1 MTIRLTRRRFM
12 SNAAA
17 LGALAGSNLA
27 MPHIARSQAS
37 EITVSCYGGAYEKFF
52 REELIPTFTEKT
64 GATVNLAL
72 GTAKD
77 FVPLMRAAGT
87 DNPPLDVLMT
97 NEVICQIL
105 RSEGFFEPIPE
116 DKVPNMKDV
125 AAIARFPDDMAVTGI
140 LQPIGIT
147 YRTDLLPNPPQSW
160 AELFT
165 REDLKGKTGI
175 YAITN
180 SCGFMFVLLMAR
192 HFGGSEANI
201 DAAFAEIEKLKPFNQ
216 VDFSGTMEGLLAQ
229 GEVVVAPLDFAA
241 VMRLQNSGMPVSAVV
256 PPEGLIAFDQ
266 VFNVSKGGTKKE
278 LAYAWVDYMLSPETQ
293 SKLVSGFFSSPTNT
307 KAEVPAELAS
317 NPLLLTGDKLNAVV
331 RHDWEAANA
340 NRNDIVDKWNRTM
353 S

>member
-1 MTIRLTRRRFM
+1 M
-12 SNAAA
+12 SNVAA
-17 LGALAGSNLA
+17 LGAVAGTGLA
-27 MPHIARSQAS
+27 MPHIARAQAK

-52 REELIPTFTEKT
+52 RSELIPAFTEMT

-77 FVPLMRAAGT
+77 FVPLMRAAGV

-125 AAIARFPDDMAVTGI
+125 APIARYPDDMAVTGI

-147 YRTDLLPNPPQSW
+147 YRTDLLPNPPKSW
-160 AELFT
+160 SELFT
-165 REDLKGKTGI
+165 RDDLKGKIGV

-192 HFGGSEANI
+192 TFGGSEANI

-216 VDFSGTMEGLLAQ
+216 VDFSGTMEGLLSQ

-241 VMRLQNSGMPVSAVV
+241 VMRLQAKGMPIDAIV

-266 VFNVSKGGTKKE
+266 VFNVSKGGKNKE
-278 LAYAWVDYMLSPETQ
+278 LAYAWVDYVLSPETQ
-293 SKLVSGFFSSPTNT
+293 SKIVAGFYSSPTNT
-307 KAEVPAELAS
+307 KAVIPAELAD
-317 NPLLLTGDKLNAVV
+317 NPLLLTGDQLNAVV
-331 RHDWEAANA
+331 RHDWAAANA
-340 NRNDIVDKWNRTM
+340 SRNDIVDKWNRTM